1 VAAEALPR
9 PLADFLADRVDPRR
23 FHHADHVRVAFEML
37 TRHPFLEAA
46 PVYAARL
53 KRIAARAGHP
63 EAYHET
69 ITVAFLA
76 LIGERCADHDHAD
89 FDGFAAANPD
99 LFDQAVLTH
108 WYGPGELSAPLA
120 RKTFVLPAPRASAAS

>member
-1 VAAEALPR
+1 MTTETLPAA
-9 PLADFLADRVDPRR
+9 LADFLGDRVNPAS

-37 TRHPFLEAA
+37 RRHPFLEAA

-53 KRIAARAGHP
+53 KRLTARAGHP

-76 LIGERCADHDHAD
+76 LIAERCVRSGHAD
-89 FDGFAAANPD
+89 FDAFAAANGD
-99 LFDQAVLTH
+99 LFDQHVLSN
-108 WYGPGELSAPLA
+108 WYRPDELAAPLA
-120 RKTFVLPAPRASAAS
+120 RKTFVLPAPRP

>member
-1 VAAEALPR
+1 MTAEAMSVA
-9 PLADFLADRVDPRR
+9 LADFLGDRVNPAS

-37 TRHPFLEAA
+37 RLHPFLEAA

-53 KRIAARAGHP
+53 KRLTARAGHP

-76 LIGERCADHDHAD
+76 LIAERCARGGHAD
-89 FDGFAAANPD
+89 FDAFAAANGD
-99 LFDQAVLTH
+99 LFDKNVLSN
-108 WYGPGELSAPLA
+108 WYRADELAAPLA
-120 RKTFVLPAPRASAAS
+120 RNTFVLPRPRG